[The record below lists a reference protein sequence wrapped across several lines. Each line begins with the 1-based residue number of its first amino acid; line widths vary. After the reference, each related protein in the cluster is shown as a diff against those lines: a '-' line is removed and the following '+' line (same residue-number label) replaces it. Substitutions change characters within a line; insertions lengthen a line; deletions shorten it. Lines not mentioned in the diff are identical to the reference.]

1 MRLPVML
8 TALLLTG
15 VCSGA
20 LAQATKDN
28 TTVKPVILGYVTSGK
43 ITEASGIAS
52 SSTMPGYYWTHNDS
66 GNKADV
72 FLLDHQANLACTVK
86 LDDVTNRDMEE
97 IAEGIGPAKGK
108 HYVYVGDIGDNGGKR
123 KHIRIY
129 RFEEPAKVPGKSLHI
144 RPDVLTLE
152 YPNGPRDAETLLID
166 PIGKKIYIVSK
177 REGKVSL
184 YKTNN
189 LLFKDGDN
197 AQLEQLI
204 TLPYTWVTSGDIS
217 KDGRHIVIKT
227 LTDVYYWHRNANETV
242 EQAMA
247 RPAQRLPY
255 TIEKQGEGI
264 TITPGND
271 GYVTISEG
279 KDTPVNFYKWK
290 F

>member
-1 MRLPVML
+1 MRLPVLL

-15 VCSGA
+15 TFSA
-20 LAQATKDN
+20 SFAQATKDN
-28 TTVKPVILGYVTSGK
+28 TAVKPIVLGHVTSGK

-52 SSTMPGYYWTHNDS
+52 SSTLPGYYWTHNDS
-66 GNKADV
+66 GNKPEV

-86 LDDVTNRDMEE
+86 LDDVSNRDMED
-97 IAEGIGPAKGK
+97 IAEGMGPVKGK
-108 HYVYVGDIGDNGGKR
+108 HYVYVADIGDNKGAR

-129 RFEEPAKVPGKSLHI
+129 RFEEPTAVTEKSQHI
-144 RPDVLTLE
+144 RPDVLTLK

-177 REGKVSL
+177 RESKVSL

-189 LLFKDGDN
+189 LLFKDGDKV
-197 AQLEQLI
+197 QLQKLI

-227 LTDVYYWHRNANETV
+227 LTDIYYWHRNPNETV

-247 RPAQRLPY
+247 KPAQLLPY

-279 KDTPVNFYKWK
+279 EDAPVYFYKWK